1 MIDSQYQV
9 MDRVKRK
16 NNKKKMQ
23 ILKIKKKIQS
33 KKMQNHIIK
42 ILLENK
48 LLKKD

>member
-9 MDRVKRK
+9 MDKVKRK

-42 ILLENK
+42 IL
-48 LLKKD
+48 